1 MVTHEFGIIEE
12 WDENTRYNEYAPE
25 KYGCVEVEDEVVSGW
40 MDALS
45 MMKTYFHGVHRP
57 EVCLAYSGIT
67 LIPLESL
74 VLLEDVA
81 ITNGGP
87 PELIALIRHAVANG
101 NHMIHFGI

>member
-1 MVTHEFGIIEE
+1 MLTHEFGIIVE

-57 EVCLAYSGIT
+57 EVGLAYSGIT
-67 LIPLESL
+67 LIPQESQSMMEN
-74 VLLEDVA
+74 VVVSSSGAMKLLDMVRKARNE
-81 ITNGGP
+81 
-87 PELIALIRHAVANG
+87 EKF
-101 NHMIHFGI
+101 MIHFGI